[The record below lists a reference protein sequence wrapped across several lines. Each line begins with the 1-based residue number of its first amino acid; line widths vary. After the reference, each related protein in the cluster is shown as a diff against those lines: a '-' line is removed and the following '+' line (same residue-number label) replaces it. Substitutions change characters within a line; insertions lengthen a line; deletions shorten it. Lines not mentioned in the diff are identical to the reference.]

1 MSDLAAE
8 YSICPSKKE
17 GGILG
22 WVKLGQMV
30 CSFLLSC
37 PFYFGYESECEI
49 GIWYLH
55 CFLQIH
61 SLYRTLAVT

>member
-30 CSFLLSC
+30 LCSL
-37 PFYFGYESECEI
+37 FYTSVHFF
-49 GIWYLH
+49 WL
-55 CFLQIH
+55 
-61 SLYRTLAVT
+61 

>member
-8 YSICPSKKE
+8 YSICPSKKD

-30 CSFLLSC
+30 CSLFYNILYLFWLYCCIDTFRSIGPLLS
-37 PFYFGYESECEI
+37 
-49 GIWYLH
+49 
-55 CFLQIH
+55 
-61 SLYRTLAVT
+61 

>member
-8 YSICPSKKE
+8 YSICPSKKD

-30 CSFLLSC
+30 CFLFYNVYYPFLLVILL
-37 PFYFGYESECEI
+37 FHKQL
-49 GIWYLH
+49 YL
-55 CFLQIH
+55 
-61 SLYRTLAVT
+61 VN

>member
-8 YSICPSKKE
+8 YSICPSKKD

-30 CSFLLSC
+30 CSL
-37 PFYFGYESECEI
+37 FYNNINYF
-49 GIWYLH
+49 W
-55 CFLQIH
+55 
-61 SLYRTLAVT
+61 LYCCIDTFRIYKTLPVLASFFTSNRVM

>member
-22 WVKLGQMV
+22 WVKVGQMV
-30 CSFLLSC
+30 RSFFLYI
-37 PFYFGYESECEI
+37 FES
-49 GIWYLH
+49 
-55 CFLQIH
+55 
-61 SLYRTLAVT
+61 